1 VKVPSRDYDRLV
13 RALARDGWVVVR
25 QRGSHVR
32 LQRQRG
38 DRVQK
43 LTVPAHK
50 PLKRSTLAHL
60 LKAAGLTAER
70 LSNLL

>member
-1 VKVPSRDYDRLV
+1 MKVPSVDYDRLV

-25 QRGSHVR
+25 SRGSHLR
-32 LQRQRG
+32 LQKQVG
-38 DRVQK
+38 DDVSK

-60 LKAAGLTAER
+60 LKQIAMTPEKLRE
-70 LSNLL
+70 LL